1 MSSNKTVIA
10 VDGPSVVV
18 PGAIEAARQTGAKIL
33 LVGNEAT
40 LDGELN
46 RLSPSGVDLE
56 IVHAPEVAGMDEKPS
71 DILRRKKNASIQ
83 VACRL
88 VRDGAAQGVV
98 SAGHSG
104 ASVACGM
111 FIMGRIPGV
120 ERPAL
125 ASLLPTEKEPVV
137 LLDVG
142 ATVDCKPYNIFQFG
156 LMGDAF
162 ARDILNKESPRVG
175 LLSIG
180 EEEGK
185 GNSQVKEAYELFK
198 MAQNLNFSGNIE
210 GRDLFTG
217 EMDVAVCDG
226 FVGNVALKLS
236 EGLGLSLSRD
246 INLDDL
252 FKPCYGAVIL
262 ELLDASAGEFLG
274 STTVDYVINVNGE
287 NIVLFEDGYFVDKA
301 VKRYRVPSI
310 KNGMNIILAKVPVG
324 KRTSLEACFLTG
336 DFDVIYNGCTSI
348 LAAPSSKIPFGDITR
363 FGMPFYGGN
372 ITYKTQLDID
382 AECDIRIN
390 AALYR
395 GALIKVLVDGS
406 EAGKIAFAPYELTVE
421 KLKPGKHT
429 VEYILYGNRVNTFGS
444 LHNCGKNSWVGPD
457 HWYSKGDEWSYEYNL
472 KPVGILKSPVIKVI
486 KR

>member
-10 VDGPSVVV
+10 VDAMGGDLGPSVVG

-236 EGLGLSLSRD
+236 EGLGLSLSRV
-246 INLDDL
+246 L
-252 FKPCYGAVIL
+252 KR
-262 ELLDASAGEFLG
+262 ELLNSGFLPKLG
-274 STTVDYVINVNGE
+274 SLLAKSAFRRFAKVVDYAEYGGAPLLGLQ
-287 NIVLFEDGYFVDKA
+287 NISIVCHGRSNAKAICNATRMATLFVEKETN
-301 VKRYRVPSI
+301 KRLMETI
-310 KNGMNIILAKVPVG
+310 CANEEL
-324 KRTSLEACFLTG
+324 
-336 DFDVIYNGCTSI
+336 
-348 LAAPSSKIPFGDITR
+348 TR
-363 FGMPFYGGN
+363 FGRS
-372 ITYKTQLDID
+372 
-382 AECDIRIN
+382 C
-390 AALYR
+390 
-395 GALIKVLVDGS
+395 
-406 EAGKIAFAPYELTVE
+406 
-421 KLKPGKHT
+421 
-429 VEYILYGNRVNTFGS
+429 
-444 LHNCGKNSWVGPD
+444 
-457 HWYSKGDEWSYEYNL
+457 
-472 KPVGILKSPVIKVI
+472 
-486 KR
+486 

>member
-10 VDGPSVVV
+10 VDAMGGDLGPSVVV

-217 EMDVAVCDG
+217 EMDVAVSDG
-226 FVGNVALKLS
+226 VVGNVAQTLR
-236 EGLGLSLSRD
+236 EGLGLSLSRV
-246 INLDDL
+246 L
-252 FKPCYGAVIL
+252 KR
-262 ELLDASAGEFLG
+262 ELLNSGFLPKLG
-274 STTVDYVINVNGE
+274 SLLAKSAFRRFAKVVDYAEYGGAPLLGLQ
-287 NIVLFEDGYFVDKA
+287 NISIVCHGRSNAKAICNATRMATLFVEKETN
-301 VKRYRVPSI
+301 KRLMETI
-310 KNGMNIILAKVPVG
+310 CANEEL
-324 KRTSLEACFLTG
+324 
-336 DFDVIYNGCTSI
+336 
-348 LAAPSSKIPFGDITR
+348 TR
-363 FGMPFYGGN
+363 FGRS
-372 ITYKTQLDID
+372 
-382 AECDIRIN
+382 C
-390 AALYR
+390 
-395 GALIKVLVDGS
+395 
-406 EAGKIAFAPYELTVE
+406 
-421 KLKPGKHT
+421 
-429 VEYILYGNRVNTFGS
+429 
-444 LHNCGKNSWVGPD
+444 
-457 HWYSKGDEWSYEYNL
+457 
-472 KPVGILKSPVIKVI
+472 
-486 KR
+486 

>member
-10 VDGPSVVV
+10 VDAMGGDLGPSVVV

-56 IVHAPEVAGMDEKPS
+56 IVHAPEVAGLDEKPS

-162 ARDILNKESPRVG
+162 ARDILNKEAPRVG

-217 EMDVAVCDG
+217 DVDVAVCDG

-236 EGLGLSLSRD
+236 EGLGLSLSRV
-246 INLDDL
+246 L
-252 FKPCYGAVIL
+252 KR
-262 ELLDASAGEFLG
+262 ELLSSGFLPKLG
-274 STTVDYVINVNGE
+274 SLLAKSAFRRFAKVVDYAEYGGAPLLGLQ
-287 NIVLFEDGYFVDKA
+287 NISIVCHGRSNAKAICNATRMATLFVEKETN
-301 VKRYRVPSI
+301 KRLMETI
-310 KNGMNIILAKVPVG
+310 CANEEL
-324 KRTSLEACFLTG
+324 
-336 DFDVIYNGCTSI
+336 
-348 LAAPSSKIPFGDITR
+348 TR
-363 FGMPFYGGN
+363 FGRS
-372 ITYKTQLDID
+372 
-382 AECDIRIN
+382 C
-390 AALYR
+390 
-395 GALIKVLVDGS
+395 
-406 EAGKIAFAPYELTVE
+406 
-421 KLKPGKHT
+421 
-429 VEYILYGNRVNTFGS
+429 
-444 LHNCGKNSWVGPD
+444 
-457 HWYSKGDEWSYEYNL
+457 
-472 KPVGILKSPVIKVI
+472 
-486 KR
+486 

>member
-10 VDGPSVVV
+10 VDAMGGDLGPSVVV

-236 EGLGLSLSRD
+236 EGLGLSLSRV
-246 INLDDL
+246 L
-252 FKPCYGAVIL
+252 KR
-262 ELLDASAGEFLG
+262 ELLNSGFLPKLG
-274 STTVDYVINVNGE
+274 SLLAKSAFRRFAKVVDYAEYGGAPLLGLQ
-287 NIVLFEDGYFVDKA
+287 NISIVCHGRSNAKAICDATRMATLFVEKETN
-301 VKRYRVPSI
+301 KRLMETI
-310 KNGMNIILAKVPVG
+310 CANEEL
-324 KRTSLEACFLTG
+324 
-336 DFDVIYNGCTSI
+336 
-348 LAAPSSKIPFGDITR
+348 TR
-363 FGMPFYGGN
+363 FGRS
-372 ITYKTQLDID
+372 
-382 AECDIRIN
+382 C
-390 AALYR
+390 
-395 GALIKVLVDGS
+395 
-406 EAGKIAFAPYELTVE
+406 
-421 KLKPGKHT
+421 
-429 VEYILYGNRVNTFGS
+429 
-444 LHNCGKNSWVGPD
+444 
-457 HWYSKGDEWSYEYNL
+457 
-472 KPVGILKSPVIKVI
+472 
-486 KR
+486 

>member
-10 VDGPSVVV
+10 VDAMGGDLGPSVVV

-162 ARDILNKESPRVG
+162 ARDILNKESPR
-175 LLSIG
+175 SIG

-236 EGLGLSLSRD
+236 EGLGLSLSRV
-246 INLDDL
+246 L
-252 FKPCYGAVIL
+252 KR
-262 ELLDASAGEFLG
+262 ELLNSGFLPKLG
-274 STTVDYVINVNGE
+274 SLLAKSAFRRFAKVVDYAEYGGAPLLGLQ
-287 NIVLFEDGYFVDKA
+287 NISIVCHGRSNAKAICNATRMATLFVEKETN
-301 VKRYRVPSI
+301 KRLMETI
-310 KNGMNIILAKVPVG
+310 CANEEL
-324 KRTSLEACFLTG
+324 
-336 DFDVIYNGCTSI
+336 
-348 LAAPSSKIPFGDITR
+348 TR
-363 FGMPFYGGN
+363 FGRS
-372 ITYKTQLDID
+372 
-382 AECDIRIN
+382 C
-390 AALYR
+390 
-395 GALIKVLVDGS
+395 
-406 EAGKIAFAPYELTVE
+406 
-421 KLKPGKHT
+421 
-429 VEYILYGNRVNTFGS
+429 
-444 LHNCGKNSWVGPD
+444 
-457 HWYSKGDEWSYEYNL
+457 
-472 KPVGILKSPVIKVI
+472 
-486 KR
+486 

>member
-10 VDGPSVVV
+10 VDAMGGDLGPSVVV

-71 DILRRKKNASIQ
+71 DILRRKKNASIP

-125 ASLLPTEKEPVV
+125 AALLPTEKEPVV

-217 EMDVAVCDG
+217 EVDVAVCDG

-236 EGLGLSLSRD
+236 EGLGLSLSRV
-246 INLDDL
+246 L
-252 FKPCYGAVIL
+252 KR
-262 ELLDASAGEFLG
+262 ELLNSGFLPKLG
-274 STTVDYVINVNGE
+274 SLLAKSAFRRFAKVVDYAEYGGAPLLGLQ
-287 NIVLFEDGYFVDKA
+287 NISIVCHGRSNAKAICNATRMATLFVEKETN
-301 VKRYRVPSI
+301 KRLMETI
-310 KNGMNIILAKVPVG
+310 CANEEL
-324 KRTSLEACFLTG
+324 
-336 DFDVIYNGCTSI
+336 
-348 LAAPSSKIPFGDITR
+348 TR
-363 FGMPFYGGN
+363 FGRS
-372 ITYKTQLDID
+372 
-382 AECDIRIN
+382 C
-390 AALYR
+390 
-395 GALIKVLVDGS
+395 
-406 EAGKIAFAPYELTVE
+406 
-421 KLKPGKHT
+421 
-429 VEYILYGNRVNTFGS
+429 
-444 LHNCGKNSWVGPD
+444 
-457 HWYSKGDEWSYEYNL
+457 
-472 KPVGILKSPVIKVI
+472 
-486 KR
+486 

>member
-10 VDGPSVVV
+10 VDAMGGDLGPSVVV

-236 EGLGLSLSRD
+236 EGLSLSLSRV
-246 INLDDL
+246 L
-252 FKPCYGAVIL
+252 KR
-262 ELLDASAGEFLG
+262 ELLNSGFLPKLG
-274 STTVDYVINVNGE
+274 SLLAKSAFRRFAKVVDYAEYGGAPLLGLQ
-287 NIVLFEDGYFVDKA
+287 NISIVCHGRSNAKAICNATRMATLFVEKETN
-301 VKRYRVPSI
+301 KRLMETI
-310 KNGMNIILAKVPVG
+310 CANEEL
-324 KRTSLEACFLTG
+324 
-336 DFDVIYNGCTSI
+336 
-348 LAAPSSKIPFGDITR
+348 TR
-363 FGMPFYGGN
+363 FGRS
-372 ITYKTQLDID
+372 
-382 AECDIRIN
+382 C
-390 AALYR
+390 
-395 GALIKVLVDGS
+395 
-406 EAGKIAFAPYELTVE
+406 
-421 KLKPGKHT
+421 
-429 VEYILYGNRVNTFGS
+429 
-444 LHNCGKNSWVGPD
+444 
-457 HWYSKGDEWSYEYNL
+457 
-472 KPVGILKSPVIKVI
+472 
-486 KR
+486 

>member
-10 VDGPSVVV
+10 VDAMGGDLGPSVVV

-71 DILRRKKNASIQ
+71 DILRRKKHASIQ

-162 ARDILNKESPRVG
+162 ARDILNKEAPRVG

-217 EMDVAVCDG
+217 DVDVAVCDG

-236 EGLGLSLSRD
+236 EGLGLSLSRV
-246 INLDDL
+246 L
-252 FKPCYGAVIL
+252 KR
-262 ELLDASAGEFLG
+262 ELLSSGFLPKLG
-274 STTVDYVINVNGE
+274 SLLAKSAFRRFAKVVDYAEYGGAPLLGLQ
-287 NIVLFEDGYFVDKA
+287 NISIVCHGRSNAKAICNATRMATLFVEKETN
-301 VKRYRVPSI
+301 KRLMETI
-310 KNGMNIILAKVPVG
+310 CANEEL
-324 KRTSLEACFLTG
+324 
-336 DFDVIYNGCTSI
+336 
-348 LAAPSSKIPFGDITR
+348 TR
-363 FGMPFYGGN
+363 FGRS
-372 ITYKTQLDID
+372 
-382 AECDIRIN
+382 C
-390 AALYR
+390 
-395 GALIKVLVDGS
+395 
-406 EAGKIAFAPYELTVE
+406 
-421 KLKPGKHT
+421 
-429 VEYILYGNRVNTFGS
+429 
-444 LHNCGKNSWVGPD
+444 
-457 HWYSKGDEWSYEYNL
+457 
-472 KPVGILKSPVIKVI
+472 
-486 KR
+486 

>member
-10 VDGPSVVV
+10 VDAMGGDLGSSVVV

-236 EGLGLSLSRD
+236 EGLGLSLSRV
-246 INLDDL
+246 L
-252 FKPCYGAVIL
+252 KR
-262 ELLDASAGEFLG
+262 ELLNSGFLPKLG
-274 STTVDYVINVNGE
+274 SLLAKSAFRRFAKVVDYAEYGGAPLLGLQ
-287 NIVLFEDGYFVDKA
+287 NISIVCHGRSNAKAICNATRMATLFVEKETN
-301 VKRYRVPSI
+301 KRLMETI
-310 KNGMNIILAKVPVG
+310 CANEEL
-324 KRTSLEACFLTG
+324 
-336 DFDVIYNGCTSI
+336 
-348 LAAPSSKIPFGDITR
+348 TR
-363 FGMPFYGGN
+363 FGRS
-372 ITYKTQLDID
+372 
-382 AECDIRIN
+382 C
-390 AALYR
+390 
-395 GALIKVLVDGS
+395 
-406 EAGKIAFAPYELTVE
+406 
-421 KLKPGKHT
+421 
-429 VEYILYGNRVNTFGS
+429 
-444 LHNCGKNSWVGPD
+444 
-457 HWYSKGDEWSYEYNL
+457 
-472 KPVGILKSPVIKVI
+472 
-486 KR
+486 

>member
-10 VDGPSVVV
+10 VDAMGGDLGPSVVV

-236 EGLGLSLSRD
+236 EGLGLSLSRV
-246 INLDDL
+246 L
-252 FKPCYGAVIL
+252 KR
-262 ELLDASAGEFLG
+262 ELLNSGFLPKLG
-274 STTVDYVINVNGE
+274 SLLAKSAFRRFAKVVDYAEYGGAPLLGVDGGFIICHGSSKAKAIKNAIRVAMEFTQNRVVEHIRENIEQEGVVTNGE
-287 NIVLFEDGYFVDKA
+287 D
-301 VKRYRVPSI
+301 
-310 KNGMNIILAKVPVG
+310 
-324 KRTSLEACFLTG
+324 
-336 DFDVIYNGCTSI
+336 
-348 LAAPSSKIPFGDITR
+348 
-363 FGMPFYGGN
+363 
-372 ITYKTQLDID
+372 
-382 AECDIRIN
+382 
-390 AALYR
+390 
-395 GALIKVLVDGS
+395 
-406 EAGKIAFAPYELTVE
+406 
-421 KLKPGKHT
+421 
-429 VEYILYGNRVNTFGS
+429 
-444 LHNCGKNSWVGPD
+444 
-457 HWYSKGDEWSYEYNL
+457 
-472 KPVGILKSPVIKVI
+472 
-486 KR
+486 

>member
-10 VDGPSVVV
+10 VDAMGGDLGPSVVV

-236 EGLGLSLSRD
+236 EGLGLSLSRV
-246 INLDDL
+246 L
-252 FKPCYGAVIL
+252 KR
-262 ELLDASAGEFLG
+262 ELLNSGFLPKLG
-274 STTVDYVINVNGE
+274 SLLAKSAFRRFAKVVDYAEYGGAPLLGLQ
-287 NIVLFEDGYFVDKA
+287 NISIVCHGRSNAKAICNATRMATLFVEKETN
-301 VKRYRVPSI
+301 KRLMETI
-310 KNGMNIILAKVPVG
+310 CANEEL
-324 KRTSLEACFLTG
+324 
-336 DFDVIYNGCTSI
+336 
-348 LAAPSSKIPFGDITR
+348 TR
-363 FGMPFYGGN
+363 FGRS
-372 ITYKTQLDID
+372 
-382 AECDIRIN
+382 C
-390 AALYR
+390 
-395 GALIKVLVDGS
+395 
-406 EAGKIAFAPYELTVE
+406 
-421 KLKPGKHT
+421 
-429 VEYILYGNRVNTFGS
+429 
-444 LHNCGKNSWVGPD
+444 
-457 HWYSKGDEWSYEYNL
+457 
-472 KPVGILKSPVIKVI
+472 
-486 KR
+486 

>member
-10 VDGPSVVV
+10 VDAMGGDLGPSVVV

-198 MAQNLNFSGNIE
+198 MAQNLNFSGNID

-236 EGLGLSLSRD
+236 EGLGLSLSRV
-246 INLDDL
+246 L
-252 FKPCYGAVIL
+252 KR
-262 ELLDASAGEFLG
+262 ELLNSGFLPKLG
-274 STTVDYVINVNGE
+274 SLLAKSAFRRFAKVVDYAEYGGAPLLGLQ
-287 NIVLFEDGYFVDKA
+287 NISIVCHGRSNAKAICNATRMATLFVEKETN
-301 VKRYRVPSI
+301 KRLMETI
-310 KNGMNIILAKVPVG
+310 CANEEL
-324 KRTSLEACFLTG
+324 
-336 DFDVIYNGCTSI
+336 
-348 LAAPSSKIPFGDITR
+348 TR
-363 FGMPFYGGN
+363 FGRS
-372 ITYKTQLDID
+372 
-382 AECDIRIN
+382 C
-390 AALYR
+390 
-395 GALIKVLVDGS
+395 
-406 EAGKIAFAPYELTVE
+406 
-421 KLKPGKHT
+421 
-429 VEYILYGNRVNTFGS
+429 
-444 LHNCGKNSWVGPD
+444 
-457 HWYSKGDEWSYEYNL
+457 
-472 KPVGILKSPVIKVI
+472 
-486 KR
+486 

>member
-10 VDGPSVVV
+10 VDAMGGDLGPSVVV

-56 IVHAPEVAGMDEKPS
+56 IVRAPEVAGMDEKPS

-236 EGLGLSLSRD
+236 EGLGLSLSRV
-246 INLDDL
+246 L
-252 FKPCYGAVIL
+252 KR
-262 ELLDASAGEFLG
+262 ELLNSGFLPKLG
-274 STTVDYVINVNGE
+274 SLLAKSAFRRFAKVVDYAEYGGAPLLGLQ
-287 NIVLFEDGYFVDKA
+287 NISIVCHGRSNAKAICNATRMATLFVEKETN
-301 VKRYRVPSI
+301 KRLMETI
-310 KNGMNIILAKVPVG
+310 CANEEL
-324 KRTSLEACFLTG
+324 
-336 DFDVIYNGCTSI
+336 
-348 LAAPSSKIPFGDITR
+348 TR
-363 FGMPFYGGN
+363 FGRS
-372 ITYKTQLDID
+372 
-382 AECDIRIN
+382 C
-390 AALYR
+390 
-395 GALIKVLVDGS
+395 
-406 EAGKIAFAPYELTVE
+406 
-421 KLKPGKHT
+421 
-429 VEYILYGNRVNTFGS
+429 
-444 LHNCGKNSWVGPD
+444 
-457 HWYSKGDEWSYEYNL
+457 
-472 KPVGILKSPVIKVI
+472 
-486 KR
+486 

>member
-10 VDGPSVVV
+10 VDAMGGDLGPSVVV

-185 GNSQVKEAYELFK
+185 GNSAAQGVVSAGHSGASVACGMFIMGRIPGVERPALASLLPTEKEPVVLLDVGATVDCKPYNIFQFGLMGDAFARDILNKESPRVGLLSIGEEEGKGNSQVKEAYELFK

-236 EGLGLSLSRD
+236 EGLGLSLSRV
-246 INLDDL
+246 L
-252 FKPCYGAVIL
+252 KR
-262 ELLDASAGEFLG
+262 ELLNSGFLPKLG
-274 STTVDYVINVNGE
+274 SLLAKSAFRRFAKVVDYAEYGGAPLLGLQ
-287 NIVLFEDGYFVDKA
+287 NISIVCHGRSNAKAICNATRMATLFVEKETN
-301 VKRYRVPSI
+301 KRLMETI
-310 KNGMNIILAKVPVG
+310 CANEEL
-324 KRTSLEACFLTG
+324 
-336 DFDVIYNGCTSI
+336 
-348 LAAPSSKIPFGDITR
+348 TR
-363 FGMPFYGGN
+363 FGRS
-372 ITYKTQLDID
+372 
-382 AECDIRIN
+382 C
-390 AALYR
+390 
-395 GALIKVLVDGS
+395 
-406 EAGKIAFAPYELTVE
+406 
-421 KLKPGKHT
+421 
-429 VEYILYGNRVNTFGS
+429 
-444 LHNCGKNSWVGPD
+444 
-457 HWYSKGDEWSYEYNL
+457 
-472 KPVGILKSPVIKVI
+472 
-486 KR
+486 

>member
-10 VDGPSVVV
+10 VDAMGGDLGPSVVV

-88 VRDGAAQGVV
+88 VRDGVAQGVV

-236 EGLGLSLSRD
+236 EGLGLSLSRV
-246 INLDDL
+246 L
-252 FKPCYGAVIL
+252 KR
-262 ELLDASAGEFLG
+262 ELLNSGFLPKLG
-274 STTVDYVINVNGE
+274 SLLAKSAFRRFAKVVDYAEYGGAPLLGLQ
-287 NIVLFEDGYFVDKA
+287 NISIVCHGRSNAKAICNATRMATLFVEKETN
-301 VKRYRVPSI
+301 KRLMETI
-310 KNGMNIILAKVPVG
+310 CANEEL
-324 KRTSLEACFLTG
+324 
-336 DFDVIYNGCTSI
+336 
-348 LAAPSSKIPFGDITR
+348 TR
-363 FGMPFYGGN
+363 FGRS
-372 ITYKTQLDID
+372 
-382 AECDIRIN
+382 C
-390 AALYR
+390 
-395 GALIKVLVDGS
+395 
-406 EAGKIAFAPYELTVE
+406 
-421 KLKPGKHT
+421 
-429 VEYILYGNRVNTFGS
+429 
-444 LHNCGKNSWVGPD
+444 
-457 HWYSKGDEWSYEYNL
+457 
-472 KPVGILKSPVIKVI
+472 
-486 KR
+486 

>member
-10 VDGPSVVV
+10 VDAMGGDLGPSVVV

-71 DILRRKKNASIQ
+71 DSLRRKKNASIQ

-236 EGLGLSLSRD
+236 EGLGLSLSRV
-246 INLDDL
+246 L
-252 FKPCYGAVIL
+252 KR
-262 ELLDASAGEFLG
+262 ELLNSGFLPKLG
-274 STTVDYVINVNGE
+274 SLLAKSAFRRFAKVVDYAEYGGAPLLGLQ
-287 NIVLFEDGYFVDKA
+287 NISIVCHGRSNAKAICNATRMATLFVEKETN
-301 VKRYRVPSI
+301 KRLMETI
-310 KNGMNIILAKVPVG
+310 CANEEL
-324 KRTSLEACFLTG
+324 
-336 DFDVIYNGCTSI
+336 
-348 LAAPSSKIPFGDITR
+348 TR
-363 FGMPFYGGN
+363 FGRS
-372 ITYKTQLDID
+372 
-382 AECDIRIN
+382 C
-390 AALYR
+390 
-395 GALIKVLVDGS
+395 
-406 EAGKIAFAPYELTVE
+406 
-421 KLKPGKHT
+421 
-429 VEYILYGNRVNTFGS
+429 
-444 LHNCGKNSWVGPD
+444 
-457 HWYSKGDEWSYEYNL
+457 
-472 KPVGILKSPVIKVI
+472 
-486 KR
+486 

>member
-10 VDGPSVVV
+10 VDAMGGDLGPSVVV

-56 IVHAPEVAGMDEKPS
+56 IVHAPEVAGMAEKPS

-236 EGLGLSLSRD
+236 EGLGLSLSRV
-246 INLDDL
+246 L
-252 FKPCYGAVIL
+252 KR
-262 ELLDASAGEFLG
+262 ELLNSGFLPKLG
-274 STTVDYVINVNGE
+274 SLLAKSAFRRFAKVVDYAEYGGAPLLGLQ
-287 NIVLFEDGYFVDKA
+287 NISIVCHGRSNAKAICNATRMATLFVEKETN
-301 VKRYRVPSI
+301 KRLMETI
-310 KNGMNIILAKVPVG
+310 CANEEL
-324 KRTSLEACFLTG
+324 
-336 DFDVIYNGCTSI
+336 
-348 LAAPSSKIPFGDITR
+348 TR
-363 FGMPFYGGN
+363 FGRS
-372 ITYKTQLDID
+372 
-382 AECDIRIN
+382 C
-390 AALYR
+390 
-395 GALIKVLVDGS
+395 
-406 EAGKIAFAPYELTVE
+406 
-421 KLKPGKHT
+421 
-429 VEYILYGNRVNTFGS
+429 
-444 LHNCGKNSWVGPD
+444 
-457 HWYSKGDEWSYEYNL
+457 
-472 KPVGILKSPVIKVI
+472 
-486 KR
+486 

>member
-10 VDGPSVVV
+10 VDAMGGDLGPSVVV

-56 IVHAPEVAGMDEKPS
+56 IVQAPEVAGMDEKPS

-98 SAGHSG
+98 SAGPSG

-236 EGLGLSLSRD
+236 EGLGLSLSRV
-246 INLDDL
+246 L
-252 FKPCYGAVIL
+252 KR
-262 ELLDASAGEFLG
+262 ELLNSGFLPKLG
-274 STTVDYVINVNGE
+274 SLLAKSAFRRFAKVVDYAEYGGAPLLGLQ
-287 NIVLFEDGYFVDKA
+287 NISIVCHGRSNAKAICNATRMATLFVEKETN
-301 VKRYRVPSI
+301 KRLMETI
-310 KNGMNIILAKVPVG
+310 CANEEL
-324 KRTSLEACFLTG
+324 
-336 DFDVIYNGCTSI
+336 
-348 LAAPSSKIPFGDITR
+348 TR
-363 FGMPFYGGN
+363 FGRS
-372 ITYKTQLDID
+372 
-382 AECDIRIN
+382 C
-390 AALYR
+390 
-395 GALIKVLVDGS
+395 
-406 EAGKIAFAPYELTVE
+406 
-421 KLKPGKHT
+421 
-429 VEYILYGNRVNTFGS
+429 
-444 LHNCGKNSWVGPD
+444 
-457 HWYSKGDEWSYEYNL
+457 
-472 KPVGILKSPVIKVI
+472 
-486 KR
+486 

>member
-10 VDGPSVVV
+10 VDAMGGDLGPSVVV

-71 DILRRKKNASIQ
+71 DNLRRKKNASIQ

-236 EGLGLSLSRD
+236 EGLGLSLSRV
-246 INLDDL
+246 L
-252 FKPCYGAVIL
+252 KR
-262 ELLDASAGEFLG
+262 ELLNSGFLPKLG
-274 STTVDYVINVNGE
+274 SLLAKSAFRRFAKVVDYAEYGGAPLLGLQ
-287 NIVLFEDGYFVDKA
+287 NISIVCHGRSNAKAICNATRMATLFVEKETN
-301 VKRYRVPSI
+301 KRLMETI
-310 KNGMNIILAKVPVG
+310 CANEEL
-324 KRTSLEACFLTG
+324 
-336 DFDVIYNGCTSI
+336 
-348 LAAPSSKIPFGDITR
+348 TR
-363 FGMPFYGGN
+363 FGRS
-372 ITYKTQLDID
+372 
-382 AECDIRIN
+382 C
-390 AALYR
+390 
-395 GALIKVLVDGS
+395 
-406 EAGKIAFAPYELTVE
+406 
-421 KLKPGKHT
+421 
-429 VEYILYGNRVNTFGS
+429 
-444 LHNCGKNSWVGPD
+444 
-457 HWYSKGDEWSYEYNL
+457 
-472 KPVGILKSPVIKVI
+472 
-486 KR
+486 

>member
-10 VDGPSVVV
+10 VDAMGGDLGPSVVV

-236 EGLGLSLSRD
+236 EGLGLSLSRV
-246 INLDDL
+246 L
-252 FKPCYGAVIL
+252 KR
-262 ELLDASAGEFLG
+262 ELLNSGFLPKLG
-274 STTVDYVINVNGE
+274 SLLAKSAFRRFAKVVDYAEYCGAPLLGLQ
-287 NIVLFEDGYFVDKA
+287 NISIVCHGRSNAKAICNATRMATLFVEKETN
-301 VKRYRVPSI
+301 KRLMETI
-310 KNGMNIILAKVPVG
+310 CANEEL
-324 KRTSLEACFLTG
+324 
-336 DFDVIYNGCTSI
+336 
-348 LAAPSSKIPFGDITR
+348 TR
-363 FGMPFYGGN
+363 FGRS
-372 ITYKTQLDID
+372 
-382 AECDIRIN
+382 C
-390 AALYR
+390 
-395 GALIKVLVDGS
+395 
-406 EAGKIAFAPYELTVE
+406 
-421 KLKPGKHT
+421 
-429 VEYILYGNRVNTFGS
+429 
-444 LHNCGKNSWVGPD
+444 
-457 HWYSKGDEWSYEYNL
+457 
-472 KPVGILKSPVIKVI
+472 
-486 KR
+486 

>member
-10 VDGPSVVV
+10 VDAMGGDLGPSVVV

-46 RLSPSGVDLE
+46 RPSPSGVDLE

-162 ARDILNKESPRVG
+162 ARDILNKEAPRVG

-217 EMDVAVCDG
+217 DVDVAVCDG

-236 EGLGLSLSRD
+236 EGLGLSLSRV
-246 INLDDL
+246 L
-252 FKPCYGAVIL
+252 KR
-262 ELLDASAGEFLG
+262 ELLSSGFLPKLG
-274 STTVDYVINVNGE
+274 SLLAKSAFRRFAKVVDYAEYGGAPLLGLQ
-287 NIVLFEDGYFVDKA
+287 NISIVCHGRSNAKAICNATRMATLFVEKETN
-301 VKRYRVPSI
+301 KRLMETI
-310 KNGMNIILAKVPVG
+310 CANEEL
-324 KRTSLEACFLTG
+324 
-336 DFDVIYNGCTSI
+336 
-348 LAAPSSKIPFGDITR
+348 TR
-363 FGMPFYGGN
+363 FGRS
-372 ITYKTQLDID
+372 
-382 AECDIRIN
+382 C
-390 AALYR
+390 
-395 GALIKVLVDGS
+395 
-406 EAGKIAFAPYELTVE
+406 
-421 KLKPGKHT
+421 
-429 VEYILYGNRVNTFGS
+429 
-444 LHNCGKNSWVGPD
+444 
-457 HWYSKGDEWSYEYNL
+457 
-472 KPVGILKSPVIKVI
+472 
-486 KR
+486 

>member
-10 VDGPSVVV
+10 VDAMGGDLGPSVVV

-125 ASLLPTEKEPVV
+125 ASLLPTEKETDV

-236 EGLGLSLSRD
+236 EGLGLSLSRV
-246 INLDDL
+246 L
-252 FKPCYGAVIL
+252 KR
-262 ELLDASAGEFLG
+262 ELLNSGFLPKLG
-274 STTVDYVINVNGE
+274 SLLAKSAFRRFAKVVDYAEYGGAPLLGLQ
-287 NIVLFEDGYFVDKA
+287 NISIVCHGRSNAKAICNATRMATLFVEKETN
-301 VKRYRVPSI
+301 KRLMETI
-310 KNGMNIILAKVPVG
+310 CANEEL
-324 KRTSLEACFLTG
+324 
-336 DFDVIYNGCTSI
+336 
-348 LAAPSSKIPFGDITR
+348 TR
-363 FGMPFYGGN
+363 FGRS
-372 ITYKTQLDID
+372 
-382 AECDIRIN
+382 C
-390 AALYR
+390 
-395 GALIKVLVDGS
+395 
-406 EAGKIAFAPYELTVE
+406 
-421 KLKPGKHT
+421 
-429 VEYILYGNRVNTFGS
+429 
-444 LHNCGKNSWVGPD
+444 
-457 HWYSKGDEWSYEYNL
+457 
-472 KPVGILKSPVIKVI
+472 
-486 KR
+486 